1 MKKFCLTCGEQI
13 LLPTRSDKK
22 FCCAKCYRKYQ
33 RRSWAQATIK
43 NSFKLFQAI
52 VKNSETFDEFR
63 ELYNHYFGGSY
74 YEK

>member
-22 FCCAKCYRKYQ
+22 FCCAKCYRKY
-33 RRSWAQATIK
+33 
-43 NSFKLFQAI
+43 
-52 VKNSETFDEFR
+52 
-63 ELYNHYFGGSY
+63 YFGGSY